1 MSKVL
6 YEKYIVDNDDTLL
19 NYLRSKM
26 ENKSKNNIKSLLTKE
41 KVTINGKLETR
52 HDYPV
57 YKNDVIEIKNN
68 FITSKKYTDK
78 IPIIYDCYR

>member
-26 ENKSKNNIKSLLTKE
+26 ENKSKNK
-41 KVTINGKLETR
+41 
-52 HDYPV
+52 
-57 YKNDVIEIKNN
+57 
-68 FITSKKYTDK
+68 
-78 IPIIYDCYR
+78 